1 MQYKEYQLKIDVTN
15 PRKPNPSI
23 LLQGKCLA
31 YPTAATFRFAVG
43 ARVIA
48 VFKDE
53 DRSDKQ
59 QQYYSGVIAEPPKV
73 MNKFRYLVFFDDGC
87 AQYVPHENIR
97 LICEPSS
104 KAWDDVPVEGR
115 GFIRNYL
122 VQYPE
127 RPMVKLQTS
136 NVIKVEFQRM

>member
-1 MQYKEYQLKIDVTN
+1 MTN

-43 ARVIA
+43 ARIIA

-53 DRSDKQ
+53 TNVEKQ
-59 QQYYSGVIAEPPKV
+59 PQYYSGVIAEPPKV

-87 AQYVPHENIR
+87 AQYVPHEHIR
-97 LICEPSS
+97 LICEPSIN
-104 KAWDDVPVEGR
+104 AWDDVPIEGR
-115 GFIRNYL
+115 RFIKDYL
-122 VQYPE
+122 LQYPE
-127 RPMVKLQTS
+127 RPMVKLQNS
-136 NVIKVEFQRM
+136 YIIKVEFQSMYDSFGIVRDS